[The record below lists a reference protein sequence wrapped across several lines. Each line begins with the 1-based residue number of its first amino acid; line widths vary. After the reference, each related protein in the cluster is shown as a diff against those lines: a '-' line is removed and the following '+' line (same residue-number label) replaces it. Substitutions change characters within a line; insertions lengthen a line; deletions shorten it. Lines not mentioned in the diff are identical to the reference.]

1 MKRSILILLII
12 FTIIPLTAQER
23 WEYDD
28 FTDGKK
34 VAVDGITYIIEN
46 PLQHITGQL
55 DEQMI
60 SIRRENEPSEQF
72 DKFGEYPDG
81 TFCNDPE
88 ECAGIIR
95 HRQEIPLIIH
105 AAWKKA
111 FPKEERESHPEV
123 LIFAFPILDLQ
134 GKIVALT
141 FLFPITR
148 EYAVQPEHIAVLDRE
163 LRANLQFE
171 LNTEKAKKFVRIPGQ
186 FRISFK
192 KLSKMP
198 DIDVTP
204 NQDAQLLYPAP
215 SAGSGKTSEP

>member
-1 MKRSILILLII
+1 MKKLII
-12 FTIIPLTAQER
+12 SLFGFFVISPLTAQER
-23 WEYDD
+23 WKYND

-81 TFCNDPE
+81 TFCNNPE

-111 FPKEERESHPEV
+111 FPKRSEEH
-123 LIFAFPILDLQ
+123 
-134 GKIVALT
+134 
-141 FLFPITR
+141 
-148 EYAVQPEHIAVLDRE
+148 
-163 LRANLQFE
+163 
-171 LNTEKAKKFVRIPGQ
+171 
-186 FRISFK
+186 
-192 KLSKMP
+192 
-198 DIDVTP
+198 
-204 NQDAQLLYPAP
+204 
-215 SAGSGKTSEP
+215 TSELQSQR

>member
-1 MKRSILILLII
+1 MKRLII
-12 FTIIPLTAQER
+12 FGLIWTAFAAPAQER

-28 FTDGKK
+28 FTDGKQLT
-34 VAVDGITYIIEN
+34 VDGITYIIDN
-46 PLQHITGQL
+46 YMQDYT
-55 DEQMI
+55 DQMSRQTI
-60 SIRRENEPSEQF
+60 GIRRINEPAEQF

-171 LNTEKAKKFVRIPGQ
+171 LNKERAKKFVRIPGQ

-192 KLSKMP
+192 GLSKMP
-198 DIDVTP
+198 E
-204 NQDAQLLYPAP
+204 AKQLL
-215 SAGSGKTSEP
+215 SEPDEPEHETIDS

>member
-1 MKRSILILLII
+1 MKKLII
-12 FTIIPLTAQER
+12 SLFGFFVISPLTAQER
-23 WEYDD
+23 WKYND

-134 GKIVALT
+134 GKIEALAFT
-141 FLFPITR
+141 VPVFR
-148 EYAVQPEHIAVLDRE
+148 EYAVQPEQIATLDRE

-186 FRISFK
+186 FRISFRGLAK
-192 KLSKMP
+192 IPTANLK
-198 DIDVTP
+198 P
-204 NQDAQLLYPAP
+204 NAESMLYPEQ
-215 SAGSGKTSEP
+215 SIGGKNPKP

>member
-1 MKRSILILLII
+1 MKRLII
-12 FTIIPLTAQER
+12 FGLIWTAFAAPAQER

-28 FTDGKK
+28 FTDGKQLT
-34 VAVDGITYIIEN
+34 VDGITYIIDN
-46 PLQHITGQL
+46 YMQDYT
-55 DEQMI
+55 DQMSRQTI
-60 SIRRENEPSEQF
+60 GIRRINEPAEQF

-141 FLFPITR
+141 FLFPVTR

-171 LNTEKAKKFVRIPGQ
+171 LNEERAKKFVRIPGQ

>member
-1 MKRSILILLII
+1 MKRLII
-12 FTIIPLTAQER
+12 FGLIWVTFPSYAQKQRGYWDYKNGEQVTI
-23 WEYDD
+23 
-28 FTDGKK
+28 DG
-34 VAVDGITYIIEN
+34 VTYIIEFKHDKTI
-46 PLQHITGQL
+46 LEML
-55 DEQMI
+55 DSYLV
-60 SIRRENEPSEQF
+60 SIRRIDEPEEQF

-81 TFCNDPE
+81 TFGDDPE

-95 HRQEIPLIIH
+95 RRQEIPLIIH
-105 AAWKKA
+105 SAWKKA

-134 GKIVALT
+134 GKIEALAFT
-141 FLFPITR
+141 VPVFR
-148 EYAVQPEHIAVLDRE
+148 EYAVQPEQIATLDRE

-171 LNTEKAKKFVRIPGQ
+171 LNEERAKKFVRIPGQ

>member
-1 MKRSILILLII
+1 MKRLII
-12 FTIIPLTAQER
+12 FGLLWTAFTVSAQER
-23 WEYDD
+23 WKYND
-28 FTDGKK
+28 FTDGKQLT
-34 VAVDGITYIIEN
+34 VDGVTYIIDN
-46 PLQHITGQL
+46 YMQDYT
-55 DEQMI
+55 DQMSRQTI
-60 SIRRENEPSEQF
+60 GIRRINEPAEQF
-72 DKFGEYPDG
+72 EKFGEYPDG

-105 AAWKKA
+105 SAWKKA

-148 EYAVQPEHIAVLDRE
+148 EYAVQPEQIAVLDRE

-171 LNTEKAKKFVRIPGQ
+171 LNMEKAKKFVRIPGQ

-192 KLSKMP
+192 RLSKML

-204 NQDAQLLYPAP
+204 NPDNQLLYPSP
-215 SAGSGKTSEP
+215 SVGGGKTSKP

>member
-1 MKRSILILLII
+1 MKMLII
-12 FTIIPLTAQER
+12 FGLLWTSFAASAQER
-23 WEYDD
+23 WKYDD
-28 FTDGKK
+28 FIDGKK
-34 VAVDGITYIIEN
+34 ATVDGITYIIEN

-105 AAWKKA
+105 SAWKKA

-148 EYAVQPEHIAVLDRE
+148 EYAVQPEQIAVLDRE

-171 LNTEKAKKFVRIPGQ
+171 LDREKAKKFVRIPGQ
-186 FRISFK
+186 FGISFK
-192 KLSKMP
+192 GLAKMP
-198 DIDVTP
+198 EAEQMLSGPDEPEHEAIDR
-204 NQDAQLLYPAP
+204 
-215 SAGSGKTSEP
+215 

>member
-1 MKRSILILLII
+1 MKRLII
-12 FTIIPLTAQER
+12 FGLIWTAFAAPAQER

-28 FTDGKK
+28 FTDGKQLT
-34 VAVDGITYIIEN
+34 VDGITYIIDN
-46 PLQHITGQL
+46 YMQDYT
-55 DEQMI
+55 DQMSRQTI
-60 SIRRENEPSEQF
+60 GIRRINEPAEQF

-171 LNTEKAKKFVRIPGQ
+171 LNKERAKKFVRIPGQ

-192 KLSKMP
+192 GLSKMP
-198 DIDVTP
+198 E
-204 NQDAQLLYPAP
+204 AKQLL
-215 SAGSGKTSEP
+215 SEPDEPEHETIDR

>member
-1 MKRSILILLII
+1 MKKLII
-12 FTIIPLTAQER
+12 SLFGFFVISPLTAQER
-23 WEYDD
+23 WKYND

-141 FLFPITR
+141 FLFPVTR

-186 FRISFK
+186 FRISFRGLAK
-192 KLSKMP
+192 IPTANFK
-198 DIDVTP
+198 P
-204 NQDAQLLYPAP
+204 NAEPMLYPEQ
-215 SAGSGKTSEP
+215 SIGGKNPKP

>member
-1 MKRSILILLII
+1 MKRSILLL
-12 FTIIPLTAQER
+12 FLFFAIIPLTAQER

-34 VAVDGITYIIEN
+34 VTFDNITYVIDN
-46 PLQHITGQL
+46 KLQDMADQL
-55 DEQMI
+55 KMQVVC
-60 SIRRENEPSEQF
+60 IRRIDEPAIQF
-72 DKFGEYPDG
+72 ERFGEYPDG

-111 FPKEERESHPEV
+111 FSKEERESHPEV

-134 GKIVALT
+134 GKIVALAFT
-141 FLFPITR
+141 VPIFR
-148 EYAVQPEHIAVLDRE
+148 EYAVQPEQIAILDRE

-171 LNTEKAKKFVRIPGQ
+171 LNKERAKKFVRIPGQ

-192 KLSKMP
+192 RLSKML
-198 DIDVTP
+198 DVDVTP
-204 NQDAQLLYPAP
+204 NPDAQLLLPTP
-215 SAGSGKTSEP
+215 SAGGGKTSNP

>member
-28 FTDGKK
+28 FTDGKN
-34 VAVDGITYIIEN
+34 VTVNGITYIIEN
-46 PLQHITGQL
+46 DLQEYANQMERQL
-55 DEQMI
+55 I
-60 SIRRENEPSEQF
+60 GIRRINEPNEQF
-72 DKFGEYPDG
+72 EMFGEYPDG

-141 FLFPITR
+141 FLFPVTR

-186 FRISFK
+186 FRISFRGLAK
-192 KLSKMP
+192 IPTANLK
-198 DIDVTP
+198 P
-204 NQDAQLLYPAP
+204 NAESMLYPEQ
-215 SAGSGKTSEP
+215 SIGGNKTQP

>member
-1 MKRSILILLII
+1 MKKLII
-12 FTIIPLTAQER
+12 SLFGFFVISPLTAQER
-23 WEYDD
+23 WKYND

-134 GKIVALT
+134 GKIEALAFT
-141 FLFPITR
+141 VPVFR
-148 EYAVQPEHIAVLDRE
+148 EYAVEVDLVGGTLVVIYYLGPAVVLPIYARGGRGGL
-163 LRANLQFE
+163 LRCE
-171 LNTEKAKKFVRIPGQ
+171 IRRSGMTG
-186 FRISFK
+186 
-192 KLSKMP
+192 
-198 DIDVTP
+198 DVVAGHSDV
-204 NQDAQLLYPAP
+204 DAVV
-215 SAGSGKTSEP
+215 SGD

>member
-123 LIFAFPILDLQ
+123 LIWAFPILDLQ
-134 GKIVALT
+134 GKIVALS
-141 FLFPITR
+141 FLAPVSR
-148 EYAVQPEHIAVLDRE
+148 EYAVQPEQIAILDRE
-163 LRANLQFE
+163 LRATLQFE
-171 LNTEKAKKFVRIPGQ
+171 INEERAKKFVRIPGQ
-186 FRISFK
+186 IIIPFK
-192 KLSKMP
+192 VLAKLP
-198 DIDVTP
+198 DATFKP
-204 NQDAQLLYPAP
+204 NAEPMLYPEQ
-215 SAGSGKTSEP
+215 SIGGNKTQP

>member
-123 LIFAFPILDLQ
+123 LIWAFPILDLQ
-134 GKIVALT
+134 GKIVALS
-141 FLFPITR
+141 FLAPVSR
-148 EYAVQPEHIAVLDRE
+148 EYAVQPEQIAILDRE
-163 LRANLQFE
+163 LRATLQFE
-171 LNTEKAKKFVRIPGQ
+171 INEERAKKFVRIPGQ
-186 FRISFK
+186 IIIPFKVLAKLPDATFR
-192 KLSKMP
+192 
-198 DIDVTP
+198 P
-204 NQDAQLLYPAP
+204 NAEPMLYPEQ
-215 SAGSGKTSEP
+215 SIGGNKTQP

>member
-148 EYAVQPEHIAVLDRE
+148 EYAVQPEQIAILDRE
-163 LRANLQFE
+163 LRATLQFE
-171 LNTEKAKKFVRIPGQ
+171 INEERAKKFVRIPGQ
-186 FRISFK
+186 IIIPFK
-192 KLSKMP
+192 VLAKLP
-198 DIDVTP
+198 DATFKP
-204 NQDAQLLYPAP
+204 NAEPMLYPEQ
-215 SAGSGKTSEP
+215 SIGGNKTQP

>member
-1 MKRSILILLII
+1 MKKLII
-12 FTIIPLTAQER
+12 SLFGFFAISPLTAQER

-28 FTDGKK
+28 FTDGKN
-34 VAVDGITYIIEN
+34 VTVNGITYIIEN
-46 PLQHITGQL
+46 DLQEYANQMERQL
-55 DEQMI
+55 I
-60 SIRRENEPSEQF
+60 GIRRINEPNEQF
-72 DKFGEYPDG
+72 EMFGEYPDG

-141 FLFPITR
+141 FLFPVTR

-186 FRISFK
+186 FRISFRGLAK
-192 KLSKMP
+192 IPTANLK
-198 DIDVTP
+198 P
-204 NQDAQLLYPAP
+204 NAESMLYPEQ
-215 SAGSGKTSEP
+215 SIGGNKTQP

>member
-1 MKRSILILLII
+1 MKKLII
-12 FTIIPLTAQER
+12 SLFGFFVISPLTAQER
-23 WEYDD
+23 WKYND

-81 TFCNDPE
+81 TFCNNPE

-141 FLFPITR
+141 FLFPVTR

-186 FRISFK
+186 FRISFRGLAK
-192 KLSKMP
+192 IPTANLK
-198 DIDVTP
+198 P
-204 NQDAQLLYPAP
+204 NAESMLYPEQ
-215 SAGSGKTSEP
+215 SIGGKNPKP

>member
-1 MKRSILILLII
+1 MKKLII
-12 FTIIPLTAQER
+12 SLFGFFVISPLTAQER
-23 WEYDD
+23 WKYND

-72 DKFGEYPDG
+72 ERFGEYPDG

-88 ECAGIIR
+88 ESAGIIR

-141 FLFPITR
+141 FLFPVTR

-186 FRISFK
+186 FRISFRGLAK
-192 KLSKMP
+192 IPTANLK
-198 DIDVTP
+198 P
-204 NQDAQLLYPAP
+204 NAESMLYPEQ
-215 SAGSGKTSEP
+215 SIGGKNPKP

>member
-1 MKRSILILLII
+1 MKKLII
-12 FTIIPLTAQER
+12 SLFGFFVISPLTAQER
-23 WEYDD
+23 WKYND

-141 FLFPITR
+141 FLFPVTR

-186 FRISFK
+186 FRISFRGLAK
-192 KLSKMP
+192 IPTANLK
-198 DIDVTP
+198 P
-204 NQDAQLLYPAP
+204 NAESMLYPEQ
-215 SAGSGKTSEP
+215 SIGGKNPKP

>member
-1 MKRSILILLII
+1 MKRLII
-12 FTIIPLTAQER
+12 FGLLWATFIVSAQKR

-34 VAVDGITYIIEN
+34 VTVDGITYIIEN

-105 AAWKKA
+105 SAWKKA

-148 EYAVQPEHIAVLDRE
+148 EYAVQPEQIAVLDRE

-171 LNTEKAKKFVRIPGQ
+171 LNMEKAKKFVRIPGQ

-192 KLSKMP
+192 RLSRML

-204 NQDAQLLYPAP
+204 NPDNQLLYPTP
-215 SAGSGKTSEP
+215 SAGGGKTSKP

>member
-1 MKRSILILLII
+1 MKQSILILFALFVIS
-12 FTIIPLTAQER
+12 PLTAQER

-28 FTDGKK
+28 FTDGKQLT
-34 VAVDGITYIIEN
+34 VDGITYIIEN
-46 PLQHITGQL
+46 YMQ
-55 DEQMI
+55 DYMDQMSRQTI
-60 SIRRENEPSEQF
+60 GIRRINEPAEQF

-123 LIFAFPILDLQ
+123 LIFAFPILNLQ

-141 FLFPITR
+141 FLFPVTR

-192 KLSKMP
+192 RLSKML
-198 DIDVTP
+198 DVDVTP
-204 NQDAQLLYPAP
+204 NPDAQLLLPTP
-215 SAGSGKTSEP
+215 SAGGGKTSNP

>member
-1 MKRSILILLII
+1 MKKLII
-12 FTIIPLTAQER
+12 SLFGFFAISPLTAQER

-28 FTDGKK
+28 FTDGKN
-34 VAVDGITYIIEN
+34 VTVNGITYIIEN
-46 PLQHITGQL
+46 DLQEYANQMERQL
-55 DEQMI
+55 I
-60 SIRRENEPSEQF
+60 GIRRINEPNEQF
-72 DKFGEYPDG
+72 EMFGEYPDG

-171 LNTEKAKKFVRIPGQ
+171 LNKERAKKFVRIPGQ

-192 KLSKMP
+192 GLSKMP
-198 DIDVTP
+198 E
-204 NQDAQLLYPAP
+204 AKQLL
-215 SAGSGKTSEP
+215 SEPDEPEHETIDR

>member
-1 MKRSILILLII
+1 MKRLII
-12 FTIIPLTAQER
+12 FGLIWTAFAAPAQER

-34 VAVDGITYIIEN
+34 VTVDNITYVIDN
-46 PLQHITGQL
+46 KLQDMADQL
-55 DEQMI
+55 KMQVVC
-60 SIRRENEPSEQF
+60 IRRIDEPAIQF
-72 DKFGEYPDG
+72 ERFGEYPDG

-88 ECAGIIR
+88 ESAGIIR

-134 GKIVALT
+134 GKIEALAFT
-141 FLFPITR
+141 VPVFR
-148 EYAVQPEHIAVLDRE
+148 EYAVQPEQIAVLDRE

>member
-1 MKRSILILLII
+1 MKKLII
-12 FTIIPLTAQER
+12 SLFGFFVISPLTAQER
-23 WEYDD
+23 WKYND

-141 FLFPITR
+141 FLFPLTR

-186 FRISFK
+186 FRISFRGLAK
-192 KLSKMP
+192 IPTANLK
-198 DIDVTP
+198 P
-204 NQDAQLLYPAP
+204 NAESMLYPEQ
-215 SAGSGKTSEP
+215 SIGGKNPKP

>member
-1 MKRSILILLII
+1 M
-12 FTIIPLTAQER
+12 A
-23 WEYDD
+23 D
-28 FTDGKK
+28 
-34 VAVDGITYIIEN
+34 
-46 PLQHITGQL
+46 QL
-55 DEQMI
+55 KMQVVC
-60 SIRRENEPSEQF
+60 IRRIDEPAIQF
-72 DKFGEYPDG
+72 ERFGEYPDG

-88 ECAGIIR
+88 ESAGIIR

-134 GKIVALT
+134 GKIVAVT
-141 FLFPITR
+141 FLFPVTR

-186 FRISFK
+186 FRISFRGLAK
-192 KLSKMP
+192 IPTANLK
-198 DIDVTP
+198 P
-204 NQDAQLLYPAP
+204 NAESMLYPEQ
-215 SAGSGKTSEP
+215 SIGGNKTQP